1 MASALQDA
9 EQSLN
14 LCQKSLSDL
23 QAMQQYNQGV
33 VDYNNNINTQYAAAL
48 AAWNQQKTQVD
59 QNNNNA
65 TANYNSC
72 RYNTNNN
79 LYNDTHVWNNCI
91 LWNNVGGHD
100 DWCSND
106 LGGSWNEI
114 GSGQYGCALGQG
126 KGLCR
131 RTQDQI
137 NMIVNQQCPQP
148 NYQSYPQ
155 QPIEGALKSQN
166 TTPVQ
171 INCCTNIST
180 VVGSNVSG
188 TSIDQA
194 NNCINQ
200 LGSTINNIKSQPTP
214 TPTPTPNPSLF
225 SSLFS
230 SNGKSTQSTNPY
242 LFTSLLSSNGKSNI
256 NLIIIIISIICS
268 LCVLSIIM
276 SISINSSGNKK
287 LKVNKSS
294 KQLDSV
300 TPVTNTQKSV

>member
-23 QAMQQYNQGV
+23 QAMQQYNQDV
-33 VDYNNNINTQYAAAL
+33 VNYNNNINIQYEAAL
-48 AAWNQQKTQVD
+48 AAWNQQKAQVD

-114 GSGQYGCALGQG
+114 GAGQYGCAWGQG

-180 VVGSNVSG
+180 IVGSNVSG

-200 LGSTINNIKSQPTP
+200 LGSQINNIKSQPTP
-214 TPTPTPNPSLF
+214 TPKSSLF

-230 SNGKSTQSTNPY
+230 SNGKSTQPTKPY